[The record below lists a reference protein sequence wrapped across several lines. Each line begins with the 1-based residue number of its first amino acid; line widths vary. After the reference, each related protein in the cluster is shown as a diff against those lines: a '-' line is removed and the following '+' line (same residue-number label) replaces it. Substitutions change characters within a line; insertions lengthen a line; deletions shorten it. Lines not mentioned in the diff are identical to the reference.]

1 VITAVLVFVFLP
13 KWIAPYAAE
22 FCDWIH
28 FPWGAEH
35 LDLEHYYRVTTRP
48 QPVAPLPTPGDLMEK
63 RVQNAEEP
71 YIIVTASGGGIRA
84 AEWTAQLMGHM
95 EKRFAYDQKLKSKG
109 YTFHDHLLLASGVSG
124 GSVGLMPYLLEYTAD
139 PAQWFPNRD
148 GLQLRM
154 TSAPACSDLEAVA
167 WGLEYFDLYR
177 LLLTVRIPV
186 PSGLSAGGYD
196 PDRTWALTTAMNR
209 NLTDVRHCVSKENRP
224 LLDGLP
230 AIKEGAD
237 WTLGDAA
244 EQAAAGRFPAF
255 TFNTTAAETGGRFLL
270 SDYWVPAPAPDMI
283 PADSFLQVYT
293 KANAQGQYP
302 DLPLATAARLSATFP
317 IVSSATRIPAEFA
330 DHAYHF
336 VDGGY
341 YDNDGTASAIEFIK
355 SGLDNSTLGSG
366 KDGRLKVVLF
376 EIRDDDGS
384 TVSDENNLASQ
395 SQNTAD
401 KRGWTQINQLTAPLS
416 GMWAAGHESISMR
429 NRRELCIL
437 EQAYASRLD
446 IHHVVFTIPNDP
458 DQLSPLSWNLTI
470 AQRDR
475 ITGRVRGSK
484 EDGHPTNQWIDA
496 AMGWIADHYTVEDG
510 AGDSG
515 EVCQALVEPA
525 VSTTAV
531 ATH

>member
-1 VITAVLVFVFLP
+1 
-13 KWIAPYAAE
+13 
-22 FCDWIH
+22 
-28 FPWGAEH
+28 
-35 LDLEHYYRVTTRP
+35 
-48 QPVAPLPTPGDLMEK
+48 
-63 RVQNAEEP
+63 
-71 YIIVTASGGGIRA
+71 
-84 AEWTAQLMGHM
+84 
-95 EKRFAYDQKLKSKG
+95 
-109 YTFHDHLLLASGVSG
+109 
-124 GSVGLMPYLLEYTAD
+124 
-139 PAQWFPNRD
+139 
-148 GLQLRM
+148 
-154 TSAPACSDLEAVA
+154 
-167 WGLEYFDLYR
+167 
-177 LLLTVRIPV
+177 
-186 PSGLSAGGYD
+186 
-196 PDRTWALTTAMNR
+196 
-209 NLTDVRHCVSKENRP
+209 
-224 LLDGLP
+224 
-230 AIKEGAD
+230 
-237 WTLGDAA
+237 
-244 EQAAAGRFPAF
+244 
-255 TFNTTAAETGGRFLL
+255 
-270 SDYWVPAPAPDMI
+270 MI

-458 DQLSPLSWNLTI
+458 DQLVAAELEPD
-470 AQRDR
+470 DR
-475 ITGRVRGSK
+475 AARSRLRVACGDRKRMGIRRIDGS
-484 EDGHPTNQWIDA
+484 TA
-496 AMGWIADHYTVEDG
+496 AMGWIAGPLIRIEAG